1 MKLPP
6 DFTEKN
12 GHAVHLNKLL
22 HGLKQAG
29 CMFNA
34 LVENTVVGFSLEQCK
49 TDPCVIRLMKD
60 ETVILMVAVRV
71 DNPFRRR
78 GCQRG
83 CRGPRHP
90 Q

>member
-6 DFTEKN
+6 AFIREKN
-12 GHAVHLNKLL
+12 GRVVHLNKLL

-34 LVENTVVGFSLEQCK
+34 LVEKTVVGFGVEQCK
-49 TDPCVIRLMKD
+49 TDPCVVRPMKD
-60 ETVILMVAVRV
+60 ETVIHMVDVRV
-71 DNPFRRR
+71 DNPIRDS

-83 CRGPRHP
+83 CRGP
-90 Q
+90 